1 MQIRYIS
8 YGTSKTGGYR
18 HEKCL
23 FESCLRFLAINH
35 KIEAKLIRKSQLFES
50 PAAHI
55 YLMLWAFFQSAGDI
69 NIVTARTGVSAILR
83 NLFNKKQVWIVLH
96 NYDSNDN
103 KSLSLNCYYHFLFYL
118 LRKQKNERIK
128 VVVVA
133 NYWKRFFEK
142 EIELPKVHVFPN
154 LFDTLAYEKHRSKHK
169 DNWVHLGQFSSK
181 NDDGIFPLAE
191 KLSAEGYYCYFSTLN
206 PNEANENKNFDVL
219 YFPHFNEYL
228 EHISR
233 SICTLALS
241 RIKEGWN
248 RVAHESMLLGTP
260 VIGYDAGG
268 LGDLLKESKS
278 MVVNSVDEVYECI
291 TQNLF
296 VLPDSSFTEKYDL
309 NNFAKYTIQICPN

>member
-23 FESCLRFLAINH
+23 FDSCLSFLAINH
-35 KIEAKLIRKSQLFES
+35 KIEAKLIRKNQLFES
-50 PAAHI
+50 PKAHI
-55 YLMLWAFFQSAGDI
+55 YLMLWAFIQSSGDI

-96 NYDSNDN
+96 NYDANDH
-103 KSLSLNCYYHFLFYL
+103 KSISLKWYYQLLFFL
-118 LRKQKNERIK
+118 LRKQSSERIK
-128 VVVVA
+128 TVVVA
-133 NYWKRFFEK
+133 SYWKRFFEK
-142 EIELPKVHVFPN
+142 EIGLPNVFIFPN
-154 LFDTLAYEKHRSKHK
+154 LFDTLAYEKYQSKHK
-169 DNWVHLGQFSSK
+169 NNWVHLGQFSSK
-181 NDDGIFPLAE
+181 NDAGIFPLAE
-191 KLSAEGYYCYFSTLN
+191 KLSAAGYYCYFSTLN
-206 PNEANENKNFDVL
+206 QSEAQESKYYDIL
-219 YFPHFNEYL
+219 YFPKFNEYL
-228 EHISR
+228 EHVSR

-241 RIKEGWN
+241 RINEGWN

-260 VIGYDAGG
+260 VIGYNAGG

-296 VLPDSSFTEKYDL
+296 VQPSSSFTEKYDL
-309 NNFAKYTIQICPN
+309 KNFAKYTIQICPN